1 MGIRRLTDPKHRQN
15 NEVSDRDPQ
24 LRGGCGHGLPLPDAD
39 ADADANAGGDGLP
52 PASAH
57 LHLCAQ
63 VRGADR
69 EVGRPPR
76 LRRAPR
82 QSQDADL
89 PWSNHRQGLRVLRPL
104 GILQHPARRLPQETS
119 LEEEEE
125 DATLP
130 QETSLEEQDAT
141 LPQET
146 LLEEQDATLPQETS
160 LEEEDAT
167 LN

>member
-1 MGIRRLTDPKHRQN
+1 MGIRRLTDLKHRQN
-15 NEVSDRDPQ
+15 NEVADRNPQ
-24 LRGGCGHGLPLPDAD
+24 LRGGRGHGLPLPDAD
-39 ADADANAGGDGLP
+39 ADADAGGDGLP

-69 EVGRPPR
+69 EVGRAPR

-104 GILQHPARRLPQETS
+104 GLLQHPARRLPQETS

-125 DATLP
+125 NATLP
-130 QETSLEEQDAT
+130 QETSLEEQD
-141 LPQET
+141 
-146 LLEEQDATLPQETS
+146 QDATLPQETS
-160 LEEEDAT
+160 QEEEDAT

>member
-39 ADADANAGGDGLP
+39 ADANAGGDGLP

-57 LHLCAQ
+57 IHLCAQ

-104 GILQHPARRLPQETS
+104 GLLQHPARRLPQETS
-119 LEEEEE
+119 LEEEE

-146 LLEEQDATLPQETS
+146 S

-167 LN
+167 L

>member
-125 DATLP
+125 EEEETLP
-130 QETSLEEQDAT
+130 QETSLEG
-141 LPQET
+141 
-146 LLEEQDATLPQETS
+146 QDATLPQETS

>member
-125 DATLP
+125 EDATLP
-130 QETSLEEQDAT
+130 QETS
-141 LPQET
+141 
-146 LLEEQDATLPQETS
+146 LEEQDATLPQETS